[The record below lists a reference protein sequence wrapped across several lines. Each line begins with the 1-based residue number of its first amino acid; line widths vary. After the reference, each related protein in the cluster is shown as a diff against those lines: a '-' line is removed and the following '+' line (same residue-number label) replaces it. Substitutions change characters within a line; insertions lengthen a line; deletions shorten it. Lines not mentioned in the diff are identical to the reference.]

1 MKPWLAIPVKSLHEG
16 KSRLAGVLSDLQRHR
31 LNTMLLEHVLAQ
43 AAQFPGA
50 EHTLIV
56 TPCAQAAAVA
66 RRAGVEVL
74 VEGGV
79 KGMNAALDEARRH
92 VVARQGAYL
101 MTASCDLPLLR
112 TKDLLALAG
121 VSSAGSAERRI
132 AIASDHTGHGT
143 NALCVPTD
151 VPFTFRFGS
160 GSARLHR
167 EAAATCGLPLIEI
180 ERLGLALD
188 LDTPVELQA
197 LRTAVPWLWPQPWAA

>member
-1 MKPWLAIPVKSLHEG
+1 MKPWLAIPVKSLREG
-16 KSRLAGVLSDLQRHR
+16 KSRLGGVLSGVQRQR

-50 EHTLIV
+50 QHTLVV

-74 VEGGV
+74 VERGV

-92 VVARQGAYL
+92 VVARHGAYL

-112 TKDLLALAG
+112 AQDLIALAR
-121 VSSAGSAERRI
+121 VSSAGPAGRGI

-143 NALCVPTD
+143 NALCVPVD
-151 VPFTFRFGS
+151 APFAFGFGS
-160 GSARLHR
+160 GSAKLHR
-167 EAAATCGLPLIEI
+167 EAAATCGLPVIEV
-180 ERLGLALD
+180 ERRGLALD
-188 LDTPVELQA
+188 LDTPIELHA